1 MTAYMC
7 GNLLFQVVSALF
19 AKHFK
24 LKAGGLA
31 PAVGVKS
38 RSLSALA
45 SAHEAAAPDPGN
57 RRAAAETAEA
67 APAKTL
73 RTESSRSASATGL
86 MLIFFLMMAVA
97 IIASII
103 ACVEGKRHD
112 SIRAEDSQM
121 GSLAAHKYPPLT
133 RCHLLLPHYSK
144 ATGDH
149 SSAVMCNV
157 PHCSRFPLPYWLRAR
172 LAEGQENA
180 LRFYHNER
188 YICAMLLVVL
198 SALKCS
204 KVVSFSQAIERRTRT
219 TGSRRYDYKP

>member
-1 MTAYMC
+1 VAGGLDLYEGVKIEWMRGFDPALHIYGEDGVETTRISLKDYKYD
-7 GNLLFQVVSALF
+7 GLHALF

-112 SIRAEDSQM
+112 GIRTEDSQM
-121 GSLAAHKYPPLT
+121 GSLAAHKYPP
-133 RCHLLLPHYSK
+133 S
-144 ATGDH
+144 DH
-149 SSAVMCNV
+149 IA
-157 PHCSRFPLPYWLRAR
+157 
-172 LAEGQENA
+172 
-180 LRFYHNER
+180 
-188 YICAMLLVVL
+188 
-198 SALKCS
+198 
-204 KVVSFSQAIERRTRT
+204 
-219 TGSRRYDYKP
+219 